1 MSWWLFAGASALSLL
16 SAGSSYG
23 AAAAEAEARTAMQEY
38 NNKMAHIA
46 DAMNQNAITTNVTLA
61 IQESAKQATQLQ
73 QQAMQVTGQ
82 VEVQAAATDTVG
94 RSVNQALKAVARGAA
109 NQEYA
114 RREDLKT
121 QFMQADEQRRQSALS
136 AKLQEDHSYIPEP
149 DAASTLFSAGA
160 SILGAYGQNFGF
172 GGGASAGA
180 SSTIAPGNYGKA
192 MGYGGTATLLNNK
205 YAALF

>member
-1 MSWWLFAGASALSLL
+1 MSLL
-16 SAGSSYG
+16 GAGSSYG
-23 AAAAEAEARTAMQEY
+23 SAAAEAKARKAMQVY

-46 DAMNQNAITTNVTLA
+46 DAMNQNAITTNVTMA
-61 IQESAKQATQLQ
+61 IQQSARQAPQLQ

-94 RSVNQALKAVARGAA
+94 RSVNQALKMVARGAA

-121 QFMQADEQRRQSALS
+121 QFLQADEQRRQSALS
-136 AKLQEDHSYIPEP
+136 AKLQEDHSYIPKP
-149 DAASTLFSAGA
+149 NAASALFSAGT

-172 GGGASAGA
+172 GGSASSGS
-180 SSTIAPGNYGKA
+180 SSTIAPGNYGKVT
-192 MGYGGTATLLNNK
+192 GYGDTRTLLNNK